1 MTKSSTHYPPESL
14 TTIWAHHII
23 FNEQAVLLAHHAHSG
38 AIRQPALVVIEVVL
52 SGEQLAAELTAK
64 LWLAMQGEVAG

>member
-52 SGEQLAAELTAK
+52 SGE
-64 LWLAMQGEVAG
+64 